1 MSERIQNFEFR
12 DDYRSSHYPFSDSA
26 NRVSNEYR
34 RVINA
39 GTFVDALLYPID
51 ATSNVYLSQI
61 DITAQ
66 TVTFN
71 IADRRRR
78 ALATGVIDLF
88 DPQEIIYLYDSYS
101 RPAGTLVAAPLA
113 LAQFGAWEIGAHT
126 FNSTQTEFV
135 ASCLKVP
142 VKNGVQGFTTEIPEL
157 FAGDVYLLGEN
168 GITLTAEGEVITVN
182 AVGDPLYRRKECLP
196 TDKFIPPSFFLT
208 VNGCPPDQYGNFNI
222 TVGDNLAS
230 DTIVRIVQTES
241 GLEIRAV
248 GT

>member
-1 MSERIQNFEFR
+1 MSERVQNYEFR
-12 DDYRSSHYPFSDSA
+12 DDFRDSHYPFSDSA
-26 NRVSNEYR
+26 SRISNEYR

-51 ATSNVYLSQI
+51 AVSNVYLSQI
-61 DITAQ
+61 TITAQ
-66 TVTFN
+66 TVTFS

-78 ALATGVIDLF
+78 VLATGVSDLF
-88 DPQEIIYLYDSYS
+88 DPQEIIYFYDLRS

-113 LAQFGAWEIGAHT
+113 LSQFGAWEIGEHT
-126 FNSTQTEFV
+126 FNSAQTEFV

-142 VKNGVQGFTTEIPEL
+142 VNNGVQGFTTENLDL

-168 GITLTAEGEVITVN
+168 GVTLTATGDVITVH
-182 AVGDPLYRRKECLP
+182 AVGDPLYRRRECLP
-196 TDKFIPPSFFLT
+196 TEKFIPPNFFLT

-222 TVGDNLAS
+222 TVGDNLTS
-230 DTIVRIVQTES
+230 DTIVRIVQS
-241 GLEIRAV
+241 DGGLEIRAI